1 MSQVIAWVVLWQQ
14 SLQDLLLGI
23 LYYLSEKFYLFSITS
38 LNESSFKVYLKAELK
53 ADDIIATV
61 TFGGPRVGRRPFKEI
76 YDKMI
81 PTFSFH
87 FRNPDGDPV
96 SDPKSKE
103 SYYESRNKG

>member
-1 MSQVIAWVVLWQQ
+1 M
-14 SLQDLLLGI
+14 
-23 LYYLSEKFYLFSITS
+23 
-38 LNESSFKVYLKAELK
+38 KAESK
-53 ADDIIATV
+53 ADDTIATV

-81 PTFSFH
+81 PSFSFH

-103 SYYESRNKG
+103 SYYESRIKDEIFFSSDPCFKLFKMNDF